1 MNKLL
6 KRILTSATL
15 AVTLL
20 APMAVPA
27 IASAASHTLDL
38 NKGLCAGASF
48 DVSGDCPD
56 PGNTDSKDKLNNLIR
71 QVINIFSIIVGL
83 VSVIMIIVAGL
94 KYITSGGASDKV
106 TGAKDTILYAVI
118 GLVIVGLA
126 QTIVFFV
133 LGQTAKV

>member
-1 MNKLL
+1 MNKLF

-27 IASAASHTLDL
+27 IASATDIQ
-38 NKGLCAGASF
+38 NNLCIGASL
-48 DVSGDCPD
+48 DVSGTCPD
-56 PGNTDSKDKLNNLIR
+56 TNQDDAKNKLNGIIKL
-71 QVINIFSIIVGL
+71 VINIFSVIVGV

-94 KYITSGGASDKV
+94 KYVTSGGASDKV

-118 GLVIVGLA
+118 GLVVVALA

-133 LGQTAKV
+133 LGQTAKI

>member
-27 IASAASHTLDL
+27 IASAAPDI
-38 NKGLCAGASF
+38 NANLCAGASL
-48 DVSGDCPD
+48 DVSGTCPD
-56 PGNTDSKDKLNNLIR
+56 STQEGAKDKLNGIIKM
-71 QVINIFSIIVGL
+71 VINIFSVIVGL

-118 GLVIVGLA
+118 GLVVVALA

-133 LGQTAKV
+133 LGQTTKV